1 MAVEIPVDVVE
12 SVAHYLSHFGDEHAY
27 AVRSSATAEDLP
39 YASFAGQQDTYLNV
53 IGKENILQHIKK
65 MLGFFVY
72 RSGGYIPNAKRF

>member
-39 YASFAGQQDTYLNV
+39 YASFSLVNK
-53 IGKENILQHIKK
+53 IRI
-65 MLGFFVY
+65 
-72 RSGGYIPNAKRF
+72 